1 MYSVRTPCE
10 AMSLTAAAGSSQARE
25 SYMSTH
31 VPRPRYAV
39 MEAEPAAADACGR
52 AAPTRPMRTVSPAM
66 RSRRPGLLSEYGRV
80 WDERSVTR
88 IPPGGCRVRPPVYAG
103 PAGGPAR
110 PLPPSPAA
118 PAALRRP
125 TFVVGC
131 RRHDRE
137 GGPVSVE
144 YLKQQLGA
152 NEKILYTERHH
163 WIFFVAEM
171 VKWIIFAAAVLALI
185 ILLKVWLIPDAGW
198 VWWLLLVFLVPAVRI
213 AWGFLSWRMNIYVL
227 SKRVAD
233 SSLEKLTDVV
243 LKQSI
248 IGRMLDYGDIVVLTA
263 AAGAGINNLRQIRK
277 PMQFKTAMVNAKEEL
292 EHEMGQSR

>member
-1 MYSVRTPCE
+1 M
-10 AMSLTAAAGSSQARE
+10 
-25 SYMSTH
+25 
-31 VPRPRYAV
+31 
-39 MEAEPAAADACGR
+39 
-52 AAPTRPMRTVSPAM
+52 
-66 RSRRPGLLSEYGRV
+66 
-80 WDERSVTR
+80 
-88 IPPGGCRVRPPVYAG
+88 
-103 PAGGPAR
+103 
-110 PLPPSPAA
+110 
-118 PAALRRP
+118 
-125 TFVVGC
+125 
-131 RRHDRE
+131 
-137 GGPVSVE
+137 SVE

-152 NEKILYTERHH
+152 NEKTLYTERHH

-185 ILLKVWLIPDAGW
+185 ILLNVWLIPDAGW

-213 AWGFLSWRMNIYVL
+213 AWGFFSWRMN
-227 SKRVAD
+227 
-233 SSLEKLTDVV
+233 KLTDVV